1 MSAQNLA
8 PTELMP
14 HQTRKIGTEASS
26 EHAEVPRSMYQR
38 GKDTVVQAEQKFE
51 TYVSANPIKSVLV
64 AAGVGLAVGLLVGR
78 RR

>member
-1 MSAQNLA
+1 
-8 PTELMP
+8 
-14 HQTRKIGTEASS
+14 
-26 EHAEVPRSMYQR
+26 MYQR

>member
-14 HQTRKIGTEASS
+14 HQTRKLGAEAPS
-26 EHAEVPRSMYQR
+26 EHAEAQRSLYQR